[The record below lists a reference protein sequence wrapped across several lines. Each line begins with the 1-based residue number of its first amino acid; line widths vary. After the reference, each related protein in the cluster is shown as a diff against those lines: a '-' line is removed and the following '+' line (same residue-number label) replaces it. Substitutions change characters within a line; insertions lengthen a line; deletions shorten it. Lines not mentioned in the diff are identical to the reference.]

1 MFDLI
6 VVGGNMAGAATAI
19 KSAEMGIKIA
29 IVEKN
34 EEPFSPAHCA
44 EGIAGVTAKFLDL
57 DGMNCYRNEIKKFK
71 IEILAKEYSFR
82 LRHKGF
88 VIDRNC
94 VEKKLLDR
102 ARRNGAKFILG
113 NRIIN
118 FESPNKIYLEKGK
131 IKGKVIIDASGI
143 ACIIGRKIG
152 MDTRL
157 KPQDIGICIQS
168 RVLSNFE
175 RETIKNKVS

>member
-1 MFDLI
+1 
-6 VVGGNMAGAATAI
+6 
-19 KSAEMGIKIA
+19 
-29 IVEKN
+29 
-34 EEPFSPAHCA
+34 
-44 EGIAGVTAKFLDL
+44 
-57 DGMNCYRNEIKKFK
+57 MNCYRNEIKKFK

-82 LRHKGF
+82 LHHKGF

-102 ARRNGAKFILG
+102 ARENGAKLILG
-113 NRIIN
+113 NRVIN
-118 FESPNKIYLEKGK
+118 FELPNKIYLEKGK

-175 RETIKNKVS
+175 KETIKIRYHKPFTLGYSWIFPFSDELANIGIGIPGGQKIDL